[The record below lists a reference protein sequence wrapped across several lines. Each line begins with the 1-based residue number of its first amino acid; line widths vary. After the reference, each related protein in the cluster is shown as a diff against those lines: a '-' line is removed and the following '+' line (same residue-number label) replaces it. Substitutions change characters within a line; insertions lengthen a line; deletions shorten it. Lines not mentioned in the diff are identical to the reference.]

1 MVIANNERKAYTLSD
16 FDYELP
22 PELIAK
28 TPAAERDQSRLLVVN
43 DHDLHDTTFNHI
55 VDYINKN
62 DLVVFNNS
70 KVIKARL
77 FGNKLSGGKI
87 ELLVERILDNK
98 HFTAHIR
105 SNKTINLGLEII
117 LPGEVMVTVVQKL
130 DGLFK
135 LVINSSI
142 DFLAYLDEF
151 GNIPLPP
158 YINRSAD
165 TLDDERYQTI
175 YANPAGSVAAPT
187 AGLHFTSKLLDK
199 ITNIGAKI
207 AYVTL
212 HVGSGTFKP
221 VAVEDISQHKMH
233 SEIYSID
240 QTTIDLIKQTH
251 ALNGKIIAIGTTTL
265 RTLET
270 IANKGL
276 MAGNSETDIFITPGY
291 KFKLVDKLLTNF
303 HLPKS
308 TLLMLVSGFAGMDR
322 IKNAY
327 KHAIAHKYRFF
338 SYGDAMLLERSK

>member
-1 MVIANNERKAYTLSD
+1 MKNYTLSD

-22 PELIAK
+22 KELIAK
-28 TPAAERDQSRLLVVN
+28 IPATQRDQSRLLIVN
-43 DHDLHDTTFNHI
+43 DSNLDDTTFNNFI
-55 VDYINKN
+55 NYINPN

-70 KVIKARL
+70 KVLKARL
-77 FGNKLSGGKI
+77 FGNKISGGKI

-98 HFTAHIR
+98 YFIAHIR
-105 SNKTINLGLEII
+105 SNKTINPGLEII
-117 LPGEVMVTVVQKL
+117 LPNGIVVCVTQKL

-135 LVINSSI
+135 LSINSEV
-142 DFLAYLDEF
+142 DFLAYLDKF

-158 YINRSAD
+158 YMDRSAD
-165 TLDDERYQTI
+165 TLDNERYQTV
-175 YANPAGSVAAPT
+175 YANHAGSVAAPT

-199 ITNIGAKI
+199 IIALGAKI

-221 VAVEDISQHKMH
+221 VAVDDISQHKMH

-240 QTTIDLIKQTH
+240 QATIDLIKQTH
-251 ALNGKIIAIGTTTL
+251 ALNGKIIAVGTTSL

-270 IANKGL
+270 VANNGL
-276 MAGNSETDIFITPGY
+276 HPGNGETDIFITPGY

-308 TLLMLVSGFAGMDR
+308 TLLMLVSAFAGMDR

-327 KHAIAHKYRFF
+327 KHAILNKYRFF
-338 SYGDAMLLERSK
+338 SYGDAMLLQRNEE